1 MITTHLPTFSF
12 SATAVDSNKDGVID
26 LIEAADYAK
35 IEVKSRE
42 VPDWFKKMDVSGDGF
57 IQPLELDQDYYDGSV
72 QPESLDSIRVHANVQ
87 YLP

>member
-1 MITTHLPTFSF
+1 M
-12 SATAVDSNKDGVID
+12 
-26 LIEAADYAK
+26 IEAADYAK

-42 VPDWFKKMDVSGDGF
+42 VVPDWFKKMVSGDGF

-87 YLP
+87 YLL

>member
-1 MITTHLPTFSF
+1 M
-12 SATAVDSNKDGVID
+12 ID

-42 VPDWFKKMDVSGDGF
+42 VVPDWFKKMDVSGDGF

-72 QPESLDSIRVHANVQ
+72 QPENLDSIRVHANVQ
-87 YLP
+87 YLL